1 MLPFEKREC
10 WYVRFSDDVAESF
23 VFMERG
29 RLYIV
34 NDEKAEDPL
43 LTDGYICTYK
53 DFTVKAIYLDELMKS
68 VDGNLKKENLVV
80 EIEAKLLREIKD

>member
-1 MLPFEKREC
+1 M
-10 WYVRFSDDVAESF
+10 RFSDDVAESF

-43 LTDGYICTYK
+43 TTDGYICAYK
-53 DFTVKAIYLDELMKS
+53 DFTVKAIYLDDLMKS
-68 VDGNLKKENLVV
+68 PDGRLVREDLCVD
-80 EIEAKLLREIKD
+80 IEAKLLKEIKD